1 MFYGWYVVGGA
12 FLLALWSWGL
22 GFYGSSIY
30 IVALGRE
37 HGWSI
42 STVSLAITTYY
53 LIGAGCI
60 ALIGDTMR
68 RFGTHRVVAA
78 GVLAMG
84 TGVAAL
90 TAVTSVWQLYA
101 AFAVMAFGWSCMS
114 LAAINIVVAPW
125 FEARRGVALSLALTG
140 ASCGGMVIAPLL
152 LALVEALGFAAGIRL
167 AVAVMLATLLPV
179 ALLVLRRAPA
189 DLGVGPDGAPAAPGP
204 TALEVAAPPARRLDV
219 LRTRGYW
226 TISTAF
232 ALGLVTQ
239 VGVLTHLVAY
249 LSPVLGTA
257 GVGAALGITTAA
269 AVVGR
274 FPMGFM
280 VDRMDR
286 RAAAS
291 LNFLVQVV
299 GLALLWLAPS
309 AAGIYAGCAL
319 FGLGVGNV
327 VSLPGLLVQREF
339 APAQFAT
346 TLSMIA
352 ATNQVTFAF
361 APGAIG
367 VLRDATG
374 SYATALA
381 MCLALDLAAAAIVLG
396 RSRRRAEPA
405 EAGLALRPN
414 CECCDRDLPPDS
426 AQAYIC
432 SFECTFCRTCAEGVL
447 AWRCPNCGGELVRRP
462 VRPAAALARRPA
474 STRRVVKPAPCARVA

>member
-1 MFYGWYVVGGA
+1 MFYGWYVVGAA

-42 STVSLAITTYY
+42 STVSLAITVYY

-60 ALIGDTMR
+60 ALVGDTMR

-78 GVLAMG
+78 GVIAMG
-84 TGVAAL
+84 AGVAAL
-90 TAVTSVWQLYA
+90 TAVTAVWQLYA

-114 LAAINIVVAPW
+114 LAAINIVIAPW

-140 ASCGGMVIAPLL
+140 ASCGGMIIAPLL
-152 LALVEALGFAAGIRL
+152 LALVDALGFAAGIR
-167 AVAVMLATLLPV
+167 VAVGAMLATLLPV
-179 ALLVLRRAPA
+179 ALLVLRRTPA
-189 DLGVGPDGAPAAPGP
+189 GLGVGPDGMPAPARSGVPEAVALPG
-204 TALEVAAPPARRLDV
+204 RRTDV

-226 TISTAF
+226 TISAAF

-249 LSPVLGTA
+249 LSPILGTA
-257 GVGAALGITTAA
+257 GVGAALGVTTAA
-269 AVVGR
+269 AVLGR
-274 FPMGFM
+274 FPMGVL

-299 GLALLWLAPS
+299 GLALLWLAPW
-309 AAGIYAGCAL
+309 AAGIYAGCLL

-339 APAQFAT
+339 APHQFAT

-367 VLRDATG
+367 ILRDATG
-374 SYATALA
+374 SYAAALA
-381 MCLALDLAAAAIVLG
+381 VCAGLDLLAAVVVLV
-396 RSRRRAEPA
+396 RSRAPA
-405 EAGLALRPN
+405 EAPAGLTLRPN
-414 CECCDRDLPPDS
+414 CE
-426 AQAYIC
+426 
-432 SFECTFCRTCAEGVL
+432 
-447 AWRCPNCGGELVRRP
+447 
-462 VRPAAALARRPA
+462 
-474 STRRVVKPAPCARVA
+474 